1 MKKLEQWELNVLKQ
15 NLPDYAERYLKKSK
29 RKKYCCP
36 NCGSGTGNNGKY
48 TGALGIHKAE
58 DGNTPLFTCR
68 ACGATGN
75 IFKLVMLNE
84 RLDFPSALK
93 RVRELY
99 DPSYN
104 PFDDDDDERTVKR
117 MTNTTPPAVKPQA
130 QPVNPA
136 VQNTKPAVI
145 RDFRNFYR
153 MCERNIKKTD
163 YPRKRGLDDA
173 TVKRFHLG
181 YASDWYSPT
190 GAEQWTNGTPPKSP
204 RLIIPVDANHY
215 TARDTREDSEL
226 TESQKDFKKQQE
238 GKDGPPFNLEAMNNR
253 LCFFCCEGE
262 IDAMSIEQAGGSC
275 VAYRSAGNKARFCE
289 ILGNRDAMKTGT
301 VVIVQDNDKTG
312 KDTAD
317 YIENFCREHGFL
329 FTRKNVSGPYKDPN
343 EFLVNNRNAFENTV
357 KNIIQEIRNERM
369 QDYMEDNSVSSAV
382 DIFMHKTG
390 TENDTIPTGFPI
402 MDEFLDGGLHPGLY
416 FLGAVSSIGKTTFA
430 LQIAENVVSRGRP
443 VMFFSLEQSR
453 EDLVSKSLSRRTYEK
468 SLAKKKNESL
478 AKTNMTILRRE
489 TWQKWSQAEWDNF
502 WECMEECKRT
512 QKQLK
517 IIEAV
522 GDYGVDEIE
531 EDVKEFVSVTGLTP
545 LVIIDYLQILK
556 PYDERMGDKQNV
568 DRTTSALK
576 RLSRDY
582 NLTIIAISSFNRES
596 YWQQVT
602 LTSFK
607 ESGSVEYSSDV
618 LLALSPAGMV
628 EASSDNDKKSNK
640 QTITKTKVAKV
651 RQLELHVL
659 KNRNG
664 RITNADHKLQF
675 DYTAMFN
682 HFKETKHSYLSNFDD
697 GPSL

>member
-1 MKKLEQWELNVLKQ
+1 MKKLEQWELDVLKQ
-15 NLPDYAERYLKKSK
+15 NLPDYAERFLTKSK

-48 TGALGIHKAE
+48 TGALGIHKAK
-58 DGNTPLFTCR
+58 DSNTPLFTCR

-75 IFKLVMLNE
+75 IFKLVMINE
-84 RLDFPSALK
+84 GLDFPSALK

-104 PFDDDDDERTVKR
+104 PFDDDNERTVKR
-117 MTNTTPPAVKPQA
+117 MTTNTTPPAVNQQTQNVIQKTE
-130 QPVNPA
+130 PV
-136 VQNTKPAVI
+136 VM
-145 RDFRNFYR
+145 RDFRNFYK
-153 MCERNIKKTD
+153 MCEKNIKKTD
-163 YPRKRGLDDA
+163 YPGKRGLDDA

-181 YASDWYSPT
+181 YAPDWYSPA
-190 GAEQWTNGTPPKSP
+190 GAEKWTNGTPPKSP
-204 RLIIPVDANHY
+204 RLIIPVDDSHY
-215 TARDTREDSEL
+215 TARDTRADSEL
-226 TESQKDFKKQQE
+226 TDKQKEFKKQQE
-238 GKDGPPFNLEAMNNR
+238 GKEGPLFNREAMNNR

-275 VAYRSAGNKARFCE
+275 VAYRSAGNKKRFCE
-289 ILGNRDAMKTGT
+289 ALGNRDAMKTGT

-312 KDTAD
+312 KEASD

-329 FTRKNVSGPYKDPN
+329 FTRRNVSGQYKDPN
-343 EFLVNNRNAFENTV
+343 EFLVNARHSFEKTV
-357 KNIIQEIRNERM
+357 QDIIQEIRSERM
-369 QDYMEDNSVSSAV
+369 QDYMEENSVSSAV

-443 VMFFSLEQSR
+443 VLFFSLEQSR

-468 SLAKKKNESL
+468 SLAKNKGERL

-489 TWQKWSQAEWDNF
+489 TWQKWSQEEWDNF
-502 WECMEECKRT
+502 WECMYDCKAS

-522 GDYGVDEIE
+522 GDYGVDEVTEDIE
-531 EDVKEFVSVTGLTP
+531 EFISVTGQTP
-545 LVIIDYLQILK
+545 LVIIDYLQIMK
-556 PYDERMGDKQNV
+556 PYDERMADKQNV

-628 EASSDNDKKSNK
+628 EGTSDNDKKNNK
-640 QTITKTKVAKV
+640 QTMTRTKVAKV
-651 RQLELHVL
+651 RELELHVL

-664 RITNADHKLQF
+664 RITNTQNKLQF

-682 HFKETKHSYLSNFDD
+682 HFKEKKYSYNSNFDN
-697 GPSL
+697 GPSM

>member
-15 NLPDYAERYLKKSK
+15 NLPDYAERFLTKSK

-190 GAEQWTNGTPPKSP
+190 GAEQWNNGTPPKSP

-275 VAYRSAGNKARFCE
+275 VAYRSAGNKERFCQ

-343 EFLVNNRNAFENTV
+343 EFLVNNRNAFEKTV

-369 QDYMEDNSVSSAV
+369 QDYMEENSVSSAV

-430 LQIAENVVSRGRP
+430 LQIAENVVSKGRP

-468 SLAKKKNESL
+468 SLAKKNNESL

-502 WECMEECKRT
+502 WECMEECKMT

-545 LVIIDYLQILK
+545 LIIIDYLQIMK